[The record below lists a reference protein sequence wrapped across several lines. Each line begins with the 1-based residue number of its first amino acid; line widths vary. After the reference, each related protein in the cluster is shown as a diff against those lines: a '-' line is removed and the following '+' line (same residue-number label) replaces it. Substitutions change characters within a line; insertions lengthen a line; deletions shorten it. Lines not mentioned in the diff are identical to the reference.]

1 MRGEH
6 PKWGPDFD
14 LYFEEFERRL
24 GKAFDDY
31 KSSKETTSEAHDGLL
46 PMSLLETM
54 LTIGDNMHKLEYQ
67 HGEKALTVLMA
78 TVRRYTELNESGIF
92 DYYYGYLCMRHIM
105 RVICIGTLIEAG
117 VLEDFLNDLDPK
129 LHPVEVAGDL
139 DSTAF
144 DLMTQALLKG
154 DISYIGLGLGL
165 KPPNWD
171 AFPCVGGL
179 SFDDVEFLI
188 MILWNNRRQLITL
201 IEHGMVPGFPALL
214 YTLCEMTMLS
224 KSPGSTKKWT
234 QLQDILLRA
243 YMVGT
248 KEERET
254 MRQLSLYAHHQIQDH
269 NLVGDTRTDEEDACT
284 VMRAYV
290 EMFDPVWN
298 HTQDLAPTMLL
309 DIAYILFQFVD
320 TLLTPNLEEWI
331 PKVARGALQR
341 VWLEID
347 RESNGFMAAPRRGF
361 TRRYAA
367 DIFHSLSD
375 MQQRLRT
382 RKDQQAFST
391 MLMEIDIVGLVGRV
405 LLMISRE
412 GSYSIVARS

>member
-14 LYFEEFERRL
+14 QYFEEFERRL

-46 PMSLLETM
+46 PLSLLETM

-129 LHPVEVAGDL
+129 LHPVEVARDL

-154 DISYIGLGLGL
+154 DISYIGMGLGL
-165 KPPNWD
+165 KPPNWN
-171 AFPCVGGL
+171 AFP
-179 SFDDVEFLI
+179 
-188 MILWNNRRQLITL
+188 
-201 IEHGMVPGFPALL
+201 
-214 YTLCEMTMLS
+214 
-224 KSPGSTKKWT
+224 STKKWT

-269 NLVGDTRTDEEDACT
+269 SLVGDTRTDEEDACT

-391 MLMEIDIVGLVGRV
+391 MLMEIDIIGLVG
-405 LLMISRE
+405 
-412 GSYSIVARS
+412 